1 MLGQVGRFAKT
12 RQGMAME
19 GVPGGAP
26 FIDPDP
32 GQLHVVTAGAPP
44 RLPPPCP
51 RGNTTE
57 THSAAY
63 SRKTGK
69 KPGGGRRAAGA
80 DVMMTATHP
89 SSPRDAPMPLCA
101 TTGCRYSSSGRCR
114 SHSHTERR
122 RWYVSRPLCSA
133 SSHPAPPRPHSLH
146 CAPDLTTAL
155 LLHTAAPSRH
165 TELLPVFST
174 TGT

>member
-1 MLGQVGRFAKT
+1 MRQGQKSCAFSLAFGFRHLDLDLFASARASKT

-19 GVPGGAP
+19 GLPGAP
-26 FIDPDP
+26 AVIDPDP

-69 KPGGGRRAAGA
+69 KPGAGGGRRA
-80 DVMMTATHP
+80 
-89 SSPRDAPMPLCA
+89 
-101 TTGCRYSSSGRCR
+101 
-114 SHSHTERR
+114 
-122 RWYVSRPLCSA
+122 
-133 SSHPAPPRPHSLH
+133 
-146 CAPDLTTAL
+146 LT
-155 LLHTAAPSRH
+155 S
-165 TELLPVFST
+165 
-174 TGT
+174 

>member
-1 MLGQVGRFAKT
+1 LASYASGAKIMCLQDKTRGKFLGFRISRIWIWICSRRQGASKT

-19 GVPGGAP
+19 GGPGAP
-26 FIDPDP
+26 AVNPDP
-32 GQLHVVTAGAPP
+32 RQPHVVTAGAPP

-69 KPGGGRRAAGA
+69 TGGGGRAAGA

-89 SSPRDAPMPLCA
+89 SSLRDAPMPLCA
-101 TTGCRYSSSGRCR
+101 TTGCRYSCTCR
-114 SHSHTERR
+114 SHSRTERR
-122 RWYVSRPLCSA
+122 RRCVSRPLCSA
-133 SSHPAPPRPHSLH
+133 NRPPRPSP
-146 CAPDLTTAL
+146 ARSA
-155 LLHTAAPSRH
+155 HT
-165 TELLPVFST
+165 
-174 TGT
+174 